1 MAPSNALTCF
11 IGFDARQIVAYTVL
25 QMSILA
31 KASRPVAIVPLI
43 LETLPIT
50 RRGLTPFTFSRF
62 LVPWLCGFEGQA
74 VFLDADIMLR
84 GDLHQLTKLNDGK
97 SDVMVVPHEN
107 ELAFERSSVMLFNNA
122 KCSTLTPEYVQEP
135 RNQLHDFKWANQV
148 GSLPKVWNHLVGYEA
163 PDPAT
168 KLAHYTQ
175 GVPAFPETA
184 KSEFSAEW
192 LNYMTAATGH
202 QSWSEI
208 MGASVH
214 ARAVLDKIKGL
225 AA

>member
-1 MAPSNALTCF
+1 MEHNMLRIF
-11 IGFDARQIVAYTVL
+11 IGFDARQIVSYTVL
-25 QMSILA
+25 QMSIIA

-50 RRGLTPFTFSRF
+50 RRGLTPFTYSRF
-62 LVPWLCGFEGQA
+62 LVPYLCGFEGQA
-74 VFLDADIMLR
+74 IFLDADIMLR
-84 GDLHQLTKLNDGK
+84 GDIHQLAKLNDGK
-97 SDVMVVPHEN
+97 SDVMVVPHEGP
-107 ELAFERSSVMLFNNA
+107 LAYERSSVMLFNNA

-135 RNQLHDFKWANQV
+135 RNGLHDMKWANKV
-148 GSLPKVWNHLVGYEA
+148 GDLPKVWNHLVGYQA

-175 GVPAFPETA
+175 GVPIFPETA
-184 KSEFSAEW
+184 KCEFATEW
-192 LNYMTAATGH
+192 LSYMTAATSC

-214 ARAVLDKIKGL
+214 AKAVLDKIKGL